1 MIEGDIRRDM
11 TVDTDQKYQEK
22 VEAAANMICQPKQR
36 YHLNK
41 RNKKMAIPDVEEC
54 FHVSSYPMLESTGL
68 NTDVSYRVAKMRVAT
83 LLGEIVRLHQ

>member
-41 RNKKMAIPDVEEC
+41 GIKRWLYQMWRNVFMC
-54 FHVSSYPMLESTGL
+54 L
-68 NTDVSYRVAKMRVAT
+68 AT
-83 LLGEIVRLHQ
+83 LC